1 MTRVRALTGYNHT
14 HTQST
19 CRRSRCARG
28 DQSTLV
34 SCRNQHRRIID
45 RIDETARPVRHA
57 DVQVDDVVLVAPEEV
72 VVGSRL
78 VQPPRAAVLSRRVG
92 VGTRVD
98 VTGDALRFVVT
109 KIEHASVRND
119 TARCELT
126 SHVTCMTTSSTP
138 PPSTAF
144 TNTRTHV
151 ITQLEALTN

>member
-1 MTRVRALTGYNHT
+1 MR
-14 HTQST
+14 
-19 CRRSRCARG
+19 ARG

-34 SCRNQHRRIID
+34 SCRNQQRRIID

-57 DVQVDDVVLVAPEEV
+57 DVQVDDVVFVASEEV

-138 PPSTAF
+138 PPPPPSTAF